1 MNHLELKSETFGTQT
16 KNTNGSYR
24 GSSLL
29 NGLLRGFI
37 TINKNGRGFITIISG
52 GFILSFFFLQL
63 RRTQKAK
70 TPKFKPENRGFTV
83 DGALIEM
90 VVVREEY
97 EVLWCGSGLGEKKH
111 LEG

>member
-1 MNHLELKSETFGTQT
+1 MIPLVKKMDGCVGEERLVCLIRGGEVGIRETVEREGD
-16 KNTNGSYR
+16 
-24 GSSLL
+24 
-29 NGLLRGFI
+29 
-37 TINKNGRGFITIISG
+37 
-52 GFILSFFFLQL
+52 
-63 RRTQKAK
+63 K
-70 TPKFKPENRGFTV
+70 TLPENRGFTV